1 LRQHIELGN
10 SATLVLGSTLAADV
24 DATSRLSVETAGVML
39 ASVITTP
46 RGDTRVLARK
56 MRWVAETSYIRRGS
70 DHLSI
75 SSEGYVP
82 FLAEAEAIGATAI
95 WVHTHPGMNSWP
107 RPSEHDQEVD
117 RQIADLFRLR
127 SGSKYYGAV
136 IFSPRAQGLAFTGYV
151 QPYAAP
157 RIRVERKWVVGDRF
171 SLTRAFDLPA
181 LDIEPI
187 FDRSVRAFGGAVQQ
201 ALNQLRVGI
210 VGCGGTGSAVAEQL
224 VRLGV
229 RQIILFDPDRLS
241 ATNVTRVYGS
251 TAADVG
257 QCKVETL
264 SAHLLRIA
272 PEADCETVKSTIT
285 MRAAAQRLSDCDI
298 VFGCTD
304 DNAGRLVL
312 SRFSTYMLTPV
323 IDCGVLLTSSSNG
336 ELLGIDGRVTTLVPG
351 QPCLVCRSR
360 VDLARAAAELLTP
373 EERHRREDEGY
384 APALGRV
391 EPAVVSFTTLVAAT
405 AVSELLER
413 FVGYGP
419 EPRPSEVLLRCHDR
433 EISTNIDVPRAGH
446 YCHPLSEKIGIGTAS
461 PFLEQ
466 TWPD

>member
-1 LRQHIELGN
+1 MRHDLN
-10 SATLVLGSTLAADV
+10 ATATLVMPDQLANEI
-24 DATSRLSVETAGVML
+24 DAIARLPLETAGVLL
-39 ASVITTP
+39 ASVTTTP
-46 RGDTRVLARK
+46 KGDIRLLARK
-56 MRWVAETSYIRRGS
+56 MRWVTESSYIRRGG

-75 SSEGYVP
+75 ASEGYVP
-82 FLAEAEAIGATAI
+82 FLSEAEVSGAVPI
-95 WVHTHPGMNSWP
+95 WVHTHPGLDSWP
-107 RPSEHDQEVD
+107 GPSRHDEEVD
-117 RQIADLFRLR
+117 RQISDLFRLR
-127 SGSKYYGAV
+127 SASDFYGAA
-136 IFSPRAQGLAFTGYV
+136 IFSPRTQGLAFTGYL
-151 QPYAAP
+151 QSESAP
-157 RIRVERKWVVGDRF
+157 AIRIERQWIVGDRF
-171 SLTRAFDLPA
+171 SMTRASDLPA
-181 LDIEPI
+181 LEILPI

-201 ALNQLRVGI
+201 ALGQLQVGI

-229 RQIILFDPDRLS
+229 RRVHLFDPDRLS
-241 ATNVTRVYGS
+241 ASNVTRVYGS

-257 QCKVETL
+257 NFKVDIL
-264 SAHLLRIA
+264 AAHLLRIA
-272 PEADCETVKSTIT
+272 PGAICKTEKSMIT
-285 MRAAAQRLSDCDI
+285 ARATAEQLCDCDI

-323 IDCGVLLTSSSNG
+323 LDCGVLLTSDSSG
-336 ELLGIDGRVTTLVPG
+336 ALIGIDGRVTTLVPG

-360 VDLARAAAELLTP
+360 IDLARAAAELLTP

-384 APALGRV
+384 APALGSV
-391 EPAVVSFTTLVAAT
+391 EPAVVAFTTLVAAT

-433 EISTNIDVPRAGH
+433 EVSTNIDTPRGGH
-446 YCHPLSEKIGIGTAS
+446 YCHPSSGKLGIGTTY

-466 TWPD
+466 TWPT